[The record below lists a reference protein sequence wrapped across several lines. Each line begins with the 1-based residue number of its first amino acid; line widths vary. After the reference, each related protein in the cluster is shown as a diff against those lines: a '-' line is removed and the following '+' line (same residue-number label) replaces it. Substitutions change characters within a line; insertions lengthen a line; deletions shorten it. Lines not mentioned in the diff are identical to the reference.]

1 MGSWRKQYWPS
12 FETFLTHSYFRR
24 RHVSPI
30 SRKRQTLRGSR
41 FTSTGNF
48 DTDTRRNHQYPE
60 TRSLSYR
67 RNSAIRRTSICDD
80 RIGWCRG
87 KHFRVEQ
94 LWTATLPCRPDEVR
108 FGVESEIETHPI
120 ESQSGESV
128 DIKSPTK
135 ELLLLQKA
143 EAFLLRRIVKARDAY
158 DIHVLL
164 QKGAVLN
171 PNLKAH
177 LEDAMHANEI
187 DGETVSERI
196 ALIDIDRC
204 SLELKPI
211 LPPEIYTPLE
221 ESEFEKLR
229 DAVKKLFE

>member
-1 MGSWRKQYWPS
+1 MSSSSGQRL
-12 FETFLTHSYFRR
+12 FRVDLTKF
-24 RHVSPI
+24 
-30 SRKRQTLRGSR
+30 G
-41 FTSTGNF
+41 
-48 DTDTRRNHQYPE
+48 
-60 TRSLSYR
+60 
-67 RNSAIRRTSICDD
+67 SAI
-80 RIGWCRG
+80 
-87 KHFRVEQ
+87 
-94 LWTATLPCRPDEVR
+94 
-108 FGVESEIETHPI
+108 ESEIETHSI
-120 ESQSGESV
+120 GSHSGESV

-135 ELLLLQKA
+135 GLLLLQKA

-158 DIHVLL
+158 DIDVLL

-196 ALIDIDRC
+196 ALIDTDRC

-229 DAVKKLFE
+229 GAVKKLFEEWL

>member
-1 MGSWRKQYWPS
+1 VS
-12 FETFLTHSYFRR
+12 TLTKF
-24 RHVSPI
+24 
-30 SRKRQTLRGSR
+30 G
-41 FTSTGNF
+41 
-48 DTDTRRNHQYPE
+48 
-60 TRSLSYR
+60 
-67 RNSAIRRTSICDD
+67 SAI
-80 RIGWCRG
+80 
-87 KHFRVEQ
+87 
-94 LWTATLPCRPDEVR
+94 
-108 FGVESEIETHPI
+108 ESEIETHTI

-164 QKGAVLN
+164 QQGAVLN

-187 DGETVSERI
+187 DGETISERI

-221 ESEFEKLR
+221 ESEFDKLR
-229 DAVKKLFE
+229 DAVKKLFEEWL